1 MPQTIDEPA
10 TRQSRDV
17 SGRASE
23 LGIEPARR
31 RPHLEQD
38 VLHRPGIYDLEVR
51 LAGTNTV
58 VLSIDGVNLGAGTV
72 TTAFV
77 VGSAA
82 GGTLEPLAAQDA
94 P

>member
-1 MPQTIDEPA
+1 
-10 TRQSRDV
+10 
-17 SGRASE
+17 
-23 LGIEPARR
+23 
-31 RPHLEQD
+31 
-38 VLHRPGIYDLEVR
+38 LEVR